1 MRLAIIME
9 KKMVLY
15 SLYKHS
21 KLYPKTISLVGNDG
35 TLTYQSL
42 WDSIVKLSI
51 VFKQNLIHE
60 KKIII
65 KNNNSVGFVVYMFAL
80 LLNKN
85 TIVIVDE
92 NTKATRYNEIFTE
105 NNGQEGYFEVKKE
118 LPNIENIN
126 KLIEHINIDNDCD
139 FPDENDISVVLYTTG
154 TTGKSKAVPHT
165 FASEYVAGENILS
178 VLDIRN
184 NEKVMVIG
192 KFNHSFAL
200 RRLYA
205 YLIHGCTII
214 MVQSVHPLK
223 NIIKYINEY
232 NIAGISMNP
241 SVASMILYLDNTF
254 FQKYSNQIKYIEF
267 SSSPLSPKLL
277 NIISSYMP
285 STEFY
290 NIFAS
295 TEAGIISGFNITKN
309 IENALSIGRKC
320 KYNEIKIVDE
330 LFNEVNGIGYLAI
343 KSPGLMKSYLDLSAV
358 NYDKDGYYVTSDLVY
373 INDEGFIY
381 FEGRKND
388 LIYRSGLKISPI
400 DIETI
405 MILCPGILDCAC
417 IGIDDKLEGQVPVL
431 FIVIDKDNYN
441 QEDVYSYMYNNLDNY
456 QYIKSFYIIDKI
468 PKTFNGKIL
477 RNELYKI
484 IGGKND

>member
-1 MRLAIIME
+1 
-9 KKMVLY
+9 
-15 SLYKHS
+15 
-21 KLYPKTISLVGNDG
+21 
-35 TLTYQSL
+35 
-42 WDSIVKLSI
+42 
-51 VFKQNLIHE
+51 
-60 KKIII
+60 
-65 KNNNSVGFVVYMFAL
+65 
-80 LLNKN
+80 
-85 TIVIVDE
+85 
-92 NTKATRYNEIFTE
+92 
-105 NNGQEGYFEVKKE
+105 
-118 LPNIENIN
+118 
-126 KLIEHINIDNDCD
+126 
-139 FPDENDISVVLYTTG
+139 
-154 TTGKSKAVPHT
+154 
-165 FASEYVAGENILS
+165 
-178 VLDIRN
+178 
-184 NEKVMVIG
+184 
-192 KFNHSFAL
+192 
-200 RRLYA
+200 
-205 YLIHGCTII
+205 

-330 LFNEVNGIGYLAI
+330 LFNEVNRIGYLAI

-456 QYIKSFYIIDKI
+456 QYIKSFHIIDKI